1 MQNVASPPQPTDSF
15 QNGIGQMLLEEA
27 AKEQKRFP
35 NATTDETT
43 TTGENSG
50 LGQYTK
56 MCGLVKTMFE
66 KISTLLFDQETVIL
80 VSEPEQPASYYENLN
95 QLLKVF
101 IQHPFIFNSSES
113 LELLCNLLKQRV
125 LELAP
130 ILIRTIEA
138 CAPLIIVADQSSMLT

>member
-66 KISTLLFDQETVIL
+66 KISTLLFDQETV
-80 VSEPEQPASYYENLN
+80 SK
-95 QLLKVF
+95 LLK
-101 IQHPFIFNSSES
+101 FIFEKVSNGNARK
-113 LELLCNLLKQRV
+113 LNFG
-125 LELAP
+125 
-130 ILIRTIEA
+130 
-138 CAPLIIVADQSSMLT
+138 